1 MSSETLIP
9 ILVRGPGAPTNH
21 QVMLIDETTSSFE
34 DLASHIY
41 ANLHSNLDTW
51 VEWNQPAA
59 NKHFPRETYF
69 QDGNVEALLKL
80 VKVRNG
86 VNFIGLEL
94 NEIEG
99 GEEDSNPN
107 RQLGQPFRSS
117 NLLLR

>member
-1 MSSETLIP
+1 
-9 ILVRGPGAPTNH
+9 
-21 QVMLIDETTSSFE
+21 MLIDENTSSFE
-34 DLASHIY
+34 DLATHIY
-41 ANLHSNLDTW
+41 SNLHPNLDAATLKSGERSITKAW

-86 VNFIGLEL
+86 VDFIGVEL
-94 NEIEG
+94 NEVEG

-107 RQLGQPFRSS
+107 RIFYMRGGKMVC
-117 NLLLR
+117 